1 MSRVLVTGGAG
12 FIGSHVVENLLAS
25 GHEVLVVDDLSTGRR
40 SNIPDN
46 VEFVQLDVADSDLV
60 SLAKS
65 FKPDVISHLA
75 AQASVAVSMKD
86 PIEDARVNILGGL
99 NVYRAAIEAECD
111 QVVYVNTGGA
121 LYGEPEY
128 QPCDEE
134 HPIKPISGYALS
146 KWTSESYFR
155 MMLPESVPLKVLR
168 LANVYGPRQNPHGEA
183 GVVAIFSRLMLR
195 GETVRIFGDGE
206 QTRDFVYAGDV
217 AHAHDAVMRHDQSI
231 VVNVGT
237 GIGTSVNQLFRH
249 LQPLAGSS
257 AEPIYEDTRLGDI
270 RHVVLDSSKAQR
282 VLGWEPKVGL
292 ADGLRETIEHVKA
305 TDA

>member
-1 MSRVLVTGGAG
+1 LSRVLVTGGAG
-12 FIGSHVVENLLAS
+12 FVGSHVVDSLLDG
-25 GHEVLVVDDLSTGRR
+25 GHEVMVVDDLSTGVRA
-40 SNIPDN
+40 NVPEN

-75 AQASVAVSMKD
+75 AQASVTVSMKD

-99 NVYRAAIEAECD
+99 NVYRAAIEAKCA

-134 HPIKPISGYALS
+134 HPIKPISGYSLS
-146 KWTSESYFR
+146 KLTSETYFR
-155 MMLPESVPLKVLR
+155 MMLPASIPLKVLR

-183 GVVAIFSRLMLR
+183 GVVAIFSRLMLG
-195 GETVRIFGDGE
+195 GEIVRIFGDGE

-217 AHAHDAVMRHDQSI
+217 AQAHDAVMRHGQSI
-231 VVNVGT
+231 VINVGT
-237 GIGTSVNQLFRH
+237 GVGTSVNQLFHYLR
-249 LQPLAGSS
+249 QLAGSG
-257 AEPIYEDTRLGDI
+257 AEPVYEDARLGDI
-270 RHVVLDSSKAQR
+270 RHVVLDSSKAR
-282 VLGWEPKVGL
+282 RELGWSPKVGL
-292 ADGLRETIEHVKA
+292 ADGLRETIEYIK
-305 TDA
+305 TSDA

>member
-12 FIGSHVVENLLAS
+12 FVGSHVVENLLEG
-25 GHEVLVVDDLSTGRR
+25 GHEVMVVDDLSTGVRA
-40 SNIPDN
+40 N
-46 VEFVQLDVADSDLV
+46 VPENVDFVKLDVADSDLV

-75 AQASVAVSMKD
+75 AQASVTMSMKD

-99 NVYRAAIEAECD
+99 NVYRAAIEAECA

-146 KWTSESYFR
+146 KLTSETYFR

-183 GVVAIFSRLMLR
+183 GVVAIFSRLMLE

-217 AHAHDAVMRHDQSI
+217 AQAHDAVMNHAQSI
-231 VVNVGT
+231 VINVGT
-237 GIGTSVNQLFRH
+237 GIGTSVNQLFQH
-249 LQPLAGSS
+249 LQQLTGSS
-257 AEPIYEDTRLGDI
+257 DEPVYEDARLGDI
-270 RHVVLDSSKAQR
+270 RHVVLDSSKAR
-282 VLGWEPKVGL
+282 RELGWSPKVGL
-292 ADGLRETIEHVKA
+292 ADGLRKTVEYMKTS
-305 TDA
+305 DA